1 MMTKKTVDEINNE
14 MTDEINDE
22 QREYLS
28 PAEVAKLAGVSYG
41 TVKRALELGELAA
54 YRIGRRF
61 FVEKT
66 TAEEFA
72 LHKGSHARDDGYT
85 IRQLMSKLSLSYAYI
100 SELVKSGELKSHK
113 VGRQYIISEQDF
125 QEFMQ
130 TKKLAPKSTEDADE

>member
-1 MMTKKTVDEINNE
+1 MTKKTVDEITNEITNE
-14 MTDEINDE
+14 MIDEIKDG
-22 QREYLS
+22 QRDYLS
-28 PAEVAKLAGVSYG
+28 PAEVARLAGVSYG

-72 LHKGSHARDDGYT
+72 RHKGSRALADGYT

-130 TKKLAPKSTEDADE
+130 TKKLAQK

>member
-1 MMTKKTVDEINNE
+1 MTKKTVDEITNK
-14 MTDEINDE
+14 INDE
-22 QREYLS
+22 QKEYLS

-61 FVEKT
+61 FVEKS
-66 TAEEFA
+66 TAEGFA
-72 LHKGSHARDDGYT
+72 LRKGSDAVAAGYT
-85 IRQLMSKLSLSYAYI
+85 IKQLMSKLSLSYAYI

-113 VGRQYIISEQDF
+113 VGRQYIITEQDF

-130 TKKLAPKSTEDADE
+130 TKKLIKK